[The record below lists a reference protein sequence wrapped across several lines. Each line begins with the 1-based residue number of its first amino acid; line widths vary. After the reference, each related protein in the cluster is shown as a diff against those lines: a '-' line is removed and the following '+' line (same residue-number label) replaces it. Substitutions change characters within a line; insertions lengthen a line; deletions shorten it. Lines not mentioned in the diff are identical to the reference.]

1 MMYED
6 SKPRHLELSKVEELN
21 KRLDRVNV
29 LMGATH
35 MSIEELL
42 AAAAE
47 KQVSNCETC
56 PLLKACDDHDEYGC
70 YNIWLKFLKEGR
82 IE

>member
-1 MMYED
+1 MD
-6 SKPRHLELSKVEELN
+6 KLKELSN
-21 KRLDRVNV
+21 RLDRVNV
-29 LMGATH
+29 LMGVTH
-35 MSIEELL
+35 MTIEELL

-47 KQVSNCETC
+47 KQVSNYETC

-70 YNIWLKFLKEGR
+70 YKIWLKFLEEGR